1 MIKISKTK
9 KAQIDKDKIRGD
21 LAESDKKMARIGE
34 DILDVLISK
43 GILQMTDLPATAQET
58 ISERKSKR
66 GKL

>member
-9 KAQIDKDKIRGD
+9 KAQIEKEQTQRA

-43 GILQMTDLPATAQET
+43 GVLQMTDLPESARAT
-58 ISERKSKR
+58 INERKSRR